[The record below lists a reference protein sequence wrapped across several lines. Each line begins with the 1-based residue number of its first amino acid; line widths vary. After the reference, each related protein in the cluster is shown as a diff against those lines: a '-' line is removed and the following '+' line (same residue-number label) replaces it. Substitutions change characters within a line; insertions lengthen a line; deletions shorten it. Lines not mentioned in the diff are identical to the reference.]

1 MRRYRLGATALLL
14 AVLCTSERNAF
25 LTVLEG
31 TVRYFDPDSAYSF
44 CPLPPAGI
52 VLVDYRY
59 LEISGDDT
67 VLDTVMAGPMVYL
80 VGGIDTGAVGDSCRM
95 LVTPDSLICRYC
107 VERETTY
114 TYPVFGVSRI
124 EVLPGK

>member
-14 AVLCTSERNAF
+14 AALCTSERHAV

-31 TVRYFDPDSAYSF
+31 TVRYFDPDSVYSF

-52 VLVDYRY
+52 VLLDCHY

-67 VLDTVMAGPMVYL
+67 AMDTVMAGPMAYL

-95 LVTPDSLICRYC
+95 LVTPDSLIYRYC
-107 VERETTY
+107 VERDTTY
-114 TYPVFGVSRI
+114 RYSVFGVSHI
-124 EVLPGK
+124 EMLAGN